1 MTQMLPLLWQFVHD
15 RQNMPY
21 TTSQHIVPLCDH
33 GCAAHKACKDGAP
46 KIVDF
51 TMCNAHGTQLS
62 ASIDNALA
70 DMHKERVFESW
81 LQLNASAA
89 NLYGGHTFD
98 AWVPPR
104 S

>member
-1 MTQMLPLLWQFVHD
+1 MTQMLPLLWQFVHE
-15 RQNMPY
+15 RQTMPY
-21 TTSQHIVPLCDH
+21 THSQHMVPLSDH

-46 KIVDF
+46 KNVDF

-62 ASIDNALA
+62 ASINNALA
-70 DMHKERVFESW
+70 DMHKERVFDSW
-81 LQLNASAA
+81 FQLNASAA

-98 AWVPPR
+98 AWAPPR